1 MHRANLFKY
10 ILRCNKKERKKN
22 VRRKRECE
30 KRARSTHRSSVR
42 SCHDLPRWR
51 TETERREAGLSMCGA
66 RFFFYF
72 FYSRSSGEFSFLL
85 SPVNGI
91 VGGRLSSRMRN
102 RKRIEEGFDSPL
114 ISGGENLFIG
124 FPISA
129 VSYPGSRVIKYISR
143 HGSPPPRLLFSRICL
158 YFIHRVYGM

>member
-1 MHRANLFKY
+1 MHRANLLRHIF
-10 ILRCNKKERKKN
+10 RCNKKERKKN
-22 VRRKRECE
+22 VRRKRGCE
-30 KRARSTHRSSVR
+30 KRARFYSPIFGTFLSWFAPMENWNRKKRSRVK
-42 SCHDLPRWR
+42 H
-51 TETERREAGLSMCGA
+51 GA